1 MRLTGAAIRFTVYW
15 VDHSLLRALRDILS
29 HGSVEV
35 SADKDKDFY
44 RNKLETVHGVNLS
57 VRAPAGAAAACVMLL
72 CCIVQ
77 MLQG

>member
-15 VDHSLLRALRDILS
+15 VDHSLLRALRAILS

-44 RNKLETVHGVNLS
+44 RNKLETVHGVDLS
-57 VRAPAGAAAACVMLL
+57 VRAPDSTAGACFCRLL
-72 CCIVQ
+72 CCIP
-77 MLQG
+77 